1 MVTVQMT
8 LDEKLVKRV
17 DDLAHKLR
25 TSRSAFAREALK
37 EAVKKYQVTELEK
50 KHKNGYRKY
59 SVQKGEFDIFEDEQI
74 WSDGSREDL

>member
-17 DDLAHKLR
+17 DDLADKLR

-37 EAVKKYQVTELEK
+37 EAIKKHQFLELEQ
-50 KHKNGYRKY
+50 KHKNGYAKK
-59 SVQKGEFDIFEDEQI
+59 SVKKGEFDIFESEQA
-74 WSDGSREDL
+74 WGDV

>member
-37 EAVKKYQVTELEK
+37 EAVRKHQVLELER
-50 KHKNGYRKY
+50 KHKSGYQRRPAA
-59 SVQKGEFDIFEDEQI
+59 KGEFDIFENERA
-74 WSDGSREDL
+74 WGEA

>member
-17 DDLAHKLR
+17 DLLANKLR

-37 EAVKKYQVTELEK
+37 DAIKKYQTVELEQ
-50 KHKNGYRKY
+50 KHKKGYSRKP
-59 SVQKGEFDIFEDEQI
+59 VTKGEFGAFENEQA
-74 WSDGSREDL
+74 WGES

>member
-17 DDLAHKLR
+17 DQLAHKFR

-37 EAVKKYQVTELEK
+37 EAVRKYQMLELEK
-50 KHKNGYRKY
+50 KHQAGYRKTP
-59 SVQKGEFDIFEDEQI
+59 VKDGEFDVFEKEQA
-74 WSDGSREDL
+74 WGDA

>member
-37 EAVKKYQVTELEK
+37 EALRRYQSLELER
-50 KHKNGYRKY
+50 KHKSGYQRHP
-59 SVQKGEFDIFEDEQI
+59 VVGGEFDIFENGQAWGEA
-74 WSDGSREDL
+74 